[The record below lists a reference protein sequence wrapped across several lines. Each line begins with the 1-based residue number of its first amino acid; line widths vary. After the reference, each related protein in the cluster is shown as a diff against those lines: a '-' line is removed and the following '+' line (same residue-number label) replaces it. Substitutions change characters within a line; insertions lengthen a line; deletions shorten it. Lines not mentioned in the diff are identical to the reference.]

1 MGLRDALRRAAVSRP
16 GVLLVGLPGST
27 AIRLEVETELR
38 RRAWPVMD
46 GLATADLVVVVGS
59 PGPTDTNW
67 LDSVWRQVPSPR
79 ALVTLSRVEHV
90 RGELE
95 AGAALLADGG
105 QELLPVE
112 TEGEPAAEPQSASE
126 AEGHHGHE
134 QWQEPTPPDHHHMH
148 DDRQPSPP
156 PEQHGPQDT
165 AHGPAGQDADGT
177 DAEHDAH
184 RRHEGHHEQHADPDE
199 STEHQGHDDHEHH
212 EGHAGHQDHST
223 DHGHAGHDMG
233 EMTVAGLPMAERA
246 DDRDGLRLDLLHIPL
261 GPALTDWPCGLI
273 LCLSLQ
279 GDLVQDADVEYVH
292 VRSSQ
297 EPFWSAPW
305 LRASRGEHV
314 TRDSAARRR
323 CGAHLD
329 SLGRFLAVT
338 GWGDLAA
345 RSRRLRDGVL
355 TGAPAEQLRPEL
367 LKLVRRV
374 ERSRAL
380 RWLTT
385 GLGPLPA
392 DRADELGVSGPARTA
407 DGDAYDRARVWLE
420 ETRRTV
426 DEFGDARPL
435 SPDDLTGPRGRVDS
449 PRPPSRS
456 LLDALPELLHGVE
469 FAAARVIVA
478 SLDPDVDELA
488 DVPIHGA
495 SHG

>member
-1 MGLRDALRRAAVSRP
+1 MGVRDALRRAAVSRP

-27 AIRLEVETELR
+27 AIRLEVEAELR
-38 RRAWPVMD
+38 RHAWPVMD
-46 GLATADLVVVVGS
+46 GPAAADLVVVLGS
-59 PGPTDTNW
+59 PDSTDAGW
-67 LDSVWRQVPSPR
+67 LDAVWRQVPSPR
-79 ALVTLSRVEHV
+79 ALVTVSRVEEV

-95 AGAALLADGG
+95 AGAALLASGG
-105 QELLPVE
+105 QELLP
-112 TEGEPAAEPQSASE
+112 TAEGEAVAEPRPSSE
-126 AEGHHGHE
+126 HGN
-134 QWQEPTPPDHHHMH
+134 
-148 DDRQPSPP
+148 RQPSPP

-165 AHGPAGQDADGT
+165 AHGPAGQGADGT

-199 STEHQGHDDHEHH
+199 STEHQGHDDQEHH
-212 EGHAGHQDHST
+212 EGHAGHQDHSAG
-223 DHGHAGHDMG
+223 HGHAGHDMG
-233 EMTVAGLPMAERA
+233 EMKVAGLPMAERA

-261 GPALTDWPCGLI
+261 GPALSDWPCGLI
-273 LCLSLQ
+273 LHLSLQ

-292 VRSSQ
+292 VRSAQ
-297 EPFWSAPW
+297 APFWSAPW
-305 LRASRGEHV
+305 LRASHGDHV

-345 RSRRLRDGVL
+345 RSRRLRDLVL
-355 TGAPAEQLRPEL
+355 ADAPAEQSRPEL
-367 LKLVRRV
+367 WKLVRRV
-374 ERSRAL
+374 ERSRTL

-407 DGDAYDRARVWLE
+407 DGDAYDRARTWLE
-420 ETRRTV
+420 ETRRAV
-426 DEFGDARPL
+426 DQFGDTRPL

-488 DVPIHGA
+488 GAPAHGA
-495 SHG
+495 SYG

>member
-27 AIRLEVETELR
+27 AIRLEVEAELR
-38 RRAWPVMD
+38 RHAWPVMD
-46 GLATADLVVVVGS
+46 GPAAADLVVVLGS
-59 PGPTDTNW
+59 PDSTDAGW
-67 LDSVWRQVPSPR
+67 LDAVWRQVPSPR
-79 ALVTLSRVEHV
+79 ALVTVSQVEEV
-90 RGELE
+90 RRELE
-95 AGAALLADGG
+95 AGAALLASGG
-105 QELLPVE
+105 QELLPT
-112 TEGEPAAEPQSASE
+112 TEGEAAAEPQPSSE
-126 AEGHHGHE
+126 HGN
-134 QWQEPTPPDHHHMH
+134 
-148 DDRQPSPP
+148 RQPSPP
-156 PEQHGPQDT
+156 PEQHGP
-165 AHGPAGQDADGT
+165 
-177 DAEHDAH
+177 
-184 RRHEGHHEQHADPDE
+184 REQHAEPNE
-199 STEHQGHDDHEHH
+199 SPEHQGHDDHEHH
-212 EGHAGHQDHST
+212 EGHAGHARHQDHST

-273 LCLSLQ
+273 LRLSLQ
-279 GDLVQDADVEYVH
+279 GDLVQDADVEYVL
-292 VRSSQ
+292 VRSAE
-297 EPFWSAPW
+297 EPFWSLPW

-338 GWGDLAA
+338 GWGDLAT
-345 RSRRLRDGVL
+345 RSRRLRDLVL
-355 TGAPAEQLRPEL
+355 ADAPAEQLRPEL

-392 DRADELGVSGPARTA
+392 DRADELGVAGPARTA

-420 ETRRTV
+420 ETRRAV
-426 DEFGDARPL
+426 DEFGDTRPL
-435 SPDDLTGPRGRVDS
+435 APDDLTGPRGRVDS

>member
-46 GLATADLVVVVGS
+46 GPAAADLVVVVGS
-59 PGPTDTNW
+59 PGPTDADW
-67 LDSVWRQVPSPR
+67 LDSTWRQVPSPR
-79 ALVTLSRVEHV
+79 ALVAMSRVEQV

-95 AGAALLADGG
+95 AGAALLASGG
-105 QELLPVE
+105 QELLPT
-112 TEGEPAAEPQSASE
+112 TEGEAAAEPQPSFE
-126 AEGHHGHE
+126 RGN
-134 QWQEPTPPDHHHMH
+134 
-148 DDRQPSPP
+148 RQPSPP
-156 PEQHGPQDT
+156 PEQHGP
-165 AHGPAGQDADGT
+165 
-177 DAEHDAH
+177 
-184 RRHEGHHEQHADPDE
+184 HEQHADPDE
-199 STEHQGHDDHEHH
+199 STEHRRHDDQEHH
-212 EGHAGHQDHST
+212 EGHAGHRDHST

-261 GPALTDWPCGLI
+261 GPALNDWPCGLI
-273 LCLSLQ
+273 LRLSLQ
-279 GDLVQDADVEYVH
+279 GDLVQEADVEYVR
-292 VRSSQ
+292 VRSAQ

-345 RSRRLRDGVL
+345 RSRRLRDAVL
-355 TGAPAEQLRPEL
+355 AGAPAEQLRPEL

-478 SLDPDVDELA
+478 SLDPDVDELVG
-488 DVPIHGA
+488 VPAHGA